1 MEFDN
6 TVQKLRGL
14 DDDSFAPPLVD
25 LTAAMATGRA
35 RRRNRRVAGAGAT
48 AVAVVAVVAAVPF
61 GLGAIHHHSKEPV
74 AAASNRGA
82 PTPTVSASSA
92 PTSLTCVEQRLPVP
106 DRRLSTSATG
116 EPSGRYIEGNVYS
129 SAGHLA
135 EAVIW
140 DNGKVSATFSI
151 PGASDD
157 AGLVDISST
166 GVAIGTSY
174 SGESERSWIYQ
185 DGKVS
190 RLAGPAGAGAVAIN
204 DQGIVVGGLQPPGSG
219 DETPIVWRTP
229 TSTAKRLPLP
239 SNSSGGEAEDIDADG
254 TIVGTLYLTKNRGA
268 DEGVAWLPDGTIRI
282 LPLPDI
288 KGVNGL
294 QIRQIHDGII
304 SAKAEIITENV
315 SEFLP
320 VTYDLKTGVYTQL
333 PVDTMLM
340 QASNA
345 RGWVIGSDGRGEE
358 IILWTPATGA
368 ITLKSGYPLNS
379 PLAITSIT
387 DDGHTIIGTDTA
399 KKNGKG
405 VYFPV
410 AWNCH

>member
-6 TVQKLRGL
+6 TVQELRGL

-35 RRRNRRVAGAGAT
+35 RRRNRRIAGAGASV
-48 AVAVVAVVAAVPF
+48 VAVVAVVAAVPF
-61 GLGAIHHHSKEPV
+61 GLGAIHHHSKVPVPV
-74 AAASNRGA
+74 AAASTTAA
-82 PTPTVSASSA
+82 PTPT
-92 PTSLTCVEQRLPVP
+92 PTSLTCVEQPLPVP
-106 DRRLSTSATG
+106 DGQLSTSATG
-116 EPSGRYIEGNVYS
+116 EPSGRYIEGNVYA

-135 EAVIW
+135 KAVIW

-151 PGASDD
+151 PGASAD

-174 SGESERSWIYQ
+174 SGGSERSWIYQ
-185 DGKVS
+185 DAKVS

-204 DQGIVVGGLQPPGSG
+204 DQGIVVGTLQPPGSG
-219 DETPIVWRTP
+219 DQTPIVWQTP

-239 SNSSGGEAEDIDADG
+239 SNSVGGQAEDIDADG
-254 TIVGTLYLTKNRGA
+254 TIVGTLGLTKNPGA

-294 QIRQIHDGII
+294 RIHQIHDGII
-304 SAKAEIITENV
+304 SAEAEIINENESV
-315 SEFLP
+315 FLP
-320 VTYDLKTGVYTQL
+320 VTYDLRTGVYTRL
-333 PVDTMLM
+333 PADTMWM
-340 QASNA
+340 RASNA
-345 RGWVIGSDGRGEE
+345 RGWVIGSGGRGEA
-358 IILWTPATGA
+358 IILWTPGTGA

-387 DDGHTIIGTDTA
+387 DDGHTIVGTDTA
-399 KKNGKG
+399 NKNGNG

-410 AWNCH
+410 AWSCH